1 MRTAACLALL
11 LSAVPAAAQEFPYA
25 ARVAADGLPAH
36 AGPLVDDYVT
46 ATLPR
51 GAALTVVRHDPGGRA
66 LVRAP
71 AGAISFAK
79 LSWLTM
85 TEGSPEAGGTATVTA
100 DGKGEELYCLVGSRV
115 GETPDIEQ
123 VSLRPGQSV
132 KVLGVVTLRDGE
144 TGKPVRW
151 AKIPSPPGEFRW
163 VSLRYL
169 VPVNADA
176 RADRD
181 RDPYAVPADLLGE
194 PSGGHVQTAGF
205 VPDPAEAAGSGV
217 VEMAF
222 AAPRPLPGSDAAV
235 PLLNDA
241 AAAAAAGPADGPVPA
256 AAFDPFGPP
265 TDPLAA
271 APVLSGTSD
280 PAGAEGGWATEDPTL
295 ADRFADRGAAAVAA
309 DRRRLE
315 ELDLKLDSLLE
326 ADPTDW
332 DLEELAAD
340 LRDLRDRAGSK
351 SVRRLASARLVRVD
365 VLRTIQGRYGE
376 YVGLTAA
383 TDRRDAVLTAEA
395 AETLR
400 RFAQVVPTYGDPLMP
415 RTAAGPMPGVGYDY
429 GGGYPAVGGEYPG
442 LDAPTPPALAAP
454 TGPESPDFGID
465 RIAHTR
471 AAGAAQPDPRA
482 EPARRVPPGAV
493 AFEAVGVLRE
503 VARPPHPQAPRFA
516 LVAADG
522 RVAAYLREDPRLGLP
537 NRVGQ
542 TLGVNGR
549 RFRHPQIAAP
559 MIAVTR
565 MVPVRQ

>member
-11 LSAVPAAAQEFPYA
+11 LSALPAAAQEFPYS

-51 GAALTVVRHDPGGRA
+51 GTTLTVVRHDPGGRA

-132 KVLGVVTLRDGE
+132 KVLGAVTLRDGQ

-194 PSGGHVQTAGF
+194 PGGGNVQTAGF
-205 VPDPAEAAGSGV
+205 VPDPAEAAGSGI

-241 AAAAAAGPADGPVPA
+241 AAVAAAGPADGPVPA

-265 TDPLAA
+265 SDALAA
-271 APVLSGTSD
+271 TPVLNGSSD
-280 PAGAEGGWATEDPTL
+280 PAADAGWTTEDPTL

-340 LRDLRDRAGSK
+340 LRDLRTGPGRSRSVGWRAPGWCGWTCCGRSRAGT
-351 SVRRLASARLVRVD
+351 ASTSA
-365 VLRTIQGRYGE
+365 
-376 YVGLTAA
+376 
-383 TDRRDAVLTAEA
+383 
-395 AETLR
+395 
-400 RFAQVVPTYGDPLMP
+400 
-415 RTAAGPMPGVGYDY
+415 
-429 GGGYPAVGGEYPG
+429 
-442 LDAPTPPALAAP
+442 
-454 TGPESPDFGID
+454 
-465 RIAHTR
+465 
-471 AAGAAQPDPRA
+471 
-482 EPARRVPPGAV
+482 
-493 AFEAVGVLRE
+493 
-503 VARPPHPQAPRFA
+503 
-516 LVAADG
+516 
-522 RVAAYLREDPRLGLP
+522 
-537 NRVGQ
+537 
-542 TLGVNGR
+542 
-549 RFRHPQIAAP
+549 
-559 MIAVTR
+559 
-565 MVPVRQ
+565 